1 MSYILLC
8 IILFGLLLPCTPM
21 SIFFEH
27 LQDLSYYVPLI
38 LFFGALIYSVF
49 GFGDALFSM
58 PLLSFVI
65 HIQTAVPLMTLSG
78 ATLALIML
86 YYHHK
91 SSKPKEALKLLL
103 GTVFGVPIGVFLLKN
118 MNEDIIKSCIGLLMI
133 GYSLFQLFGKKK
145 PINLPSYSIYIFG
158 FFAGML
164 AGAFNTSGPP
174 VVMYGTLAGW
184 NMSQFSATLQGYFLP
199 TNLYVMVSQY
209 FAGLLTKEVYLYYA
223 LSFPSLISAYF
234 LGVLIRK
241 KISEENYKK
250 YVYNLLLLIG
260 IVLLFGSIRGMY
272 Q

>member
-1 MSYILLC
+1 ML
-8 IILFGLLLPCTPM
+8 
-21 SIFFEH
+21 IFFEQ
-27 LQDLSYYVPLI
+27 LRDLSYYVPFI
-38 LFFGALIYSVF
+38 LFCGALIYSVF

-78 ATLALIML
+78 ATLALVML
-86 YYHHK
+86 CYNHK
-91 SSKPKEALKLLL
+91 STNTKEALKLLL
-103 GTVFGVPIGVFLLKN
+103 GTVFGVPIGIFLLKN
-118 MNEDIIKSCIGLLMI
+118 TNEDLIKVYIGVLMI

-145 PINLPSYSIYIFG
+145 PINLPGYSIYIFG

-199 TNLYVMVSQY
+199 TNLYVMISQY

-223 LSFPSLISAYF
+223 ISFPSLLSAYF
-234 LGVLIRK
+234 FGGLIRK
-241 KISEENYKK
+241 KISEENYQK
-250 YVYNLLLLIG
+250 YVYNLILLIG
-260 IVLLFGSIRGMY
+260 IVLFFGSIRDMY